1 MQRTCPKC
9 GHVNP
14 YAAGEEFDRCPAP
27 ECGLIYSRY
36 DEAAALRDCIARARQ
51 TGNWTG
57 VPRKHIPA
65 QALNQ
70 AMAGLVATTTQTV
83 PGYTITEVV
92 DVVSAECAYGMNL
105 IKDFFAN
112 ITDVVGGRSD
122 STQKVLRDAR
132 RQVLAELRA
141 EAFALEADAVVGVR
155 LDFNEFS
162 GGGKS
167 MLFVVATGT
176 AVKIVSQTCI

>member
-9 GHVNP
+9 GHINP
-14 YAAGEEFDRCPAP
+14 DATGEEFDKCPAHG
-27 ECGLIYSRY
+27 CGLIYSRY
-36 DEAAALRDCIARARQ
+36 DESAALRDRITRARQ
-51 TGNWTG
+51 TGDWTG
-57 VPRKHIPA
+57 VLRNQIPP
-65 QALNQ
+65 QELSR
-70 AMAGLVATTTQTV
+70 AMARMVATTTDSV
-83 PGYTITEVV
+83 PGYTITQVV

-105 IKDFFAN
+105 FKDFFAN
-112 ITDVVGGRSD
+112 VTDVVGGRSG

-132 RQVLAELRA
+132 RQVMAELRA

-155 LDFNEFS
+155 LDFNEYS

-176 AVKIVSQTCI
+176 AVKLQP